1 MNKLI
6 VIPIILGIAAIA
18 LSAMLIP
25 EEPTESLSTPI
36 YDSGFTYYDIEKIQ
50 NSLKEH
56 DVFVSSPTAITDH
69 TVSRYCTFFE
79 KGFAKNVEYCTT
91 TAVLDSNGNTI
102 GNINIGGSTASPI
115 LAIVNLETD
124 TLESDKEKTFAIFET
139 VIQTLVCECWGEEE
153 SNFQSISD
161 WIGAVHTFYNDSDKR
176 NIKSKIDNL
185 ANTEIVLEITSMD
198 SSVLQTLIILKHV

>member
-79 KGFAKNVEYCTT
+79 KGLAKNVEYCTT